1 MLDNEKLG
9 TMILELFDRT
19 TESSTSTK
27 SAHHRLDKHDKHF
40 DKIDASLSSMHKI
53 ATSVETLTL
62 EVKHA
67 VGAFTNLCNQ
77 FDEVKKEVQE
87 IKNRPAVE
95 AKKREDANRYALRNA
110 ILYTSLGALVSGL
123 VGAAI
128 WIIGAMSGYHYYAY
142 QYYN

>member
-19 TESSTSTK
+19 TENSTSTK
-27 SAHHRLDKHDKHF
+27 SAHHRLDKHDERF
-40 DKIDASLSSMHKI
+40 DKVDATLSSMHKI

-77 FDEVKKEVQE
+77 FDEVKQEVQE
-87 IKNRPAVE
+87 LKSRPALE
-95 AKKREDANRYALRNA
+95 AKKREETNRQALRSA
-110 ILYTSLGALVSGL
+110 ILYTMLGVLASGMA
-123 VGAAI
+123 GAAI
-128 WIIGAMSGYHYYAY
+128 WLIGAMTG
-142 QYYN
+142 

>member
-19 TESSTSTK
+19 TENSTSTK
-27 SAHHRLDKHDKHF
+27 SAHHRIDKHDERF
-40 DKIDASLSSMHKI
+40 DKVDTALSSMHKI

-87 IKNRPAVE
+87 LKNQPALE
-95 AKKREDANRYALRNA
+95 AKEREDANKQSIRNA
-110 ILYTSLGALVSGL
+110 VLYTTIGALISGL
-123 VGAAI
+123 IGTAI
-128 WIIGAMSGYHYYAY
+128 WLIGVMTG
-142 QYYN
+142 